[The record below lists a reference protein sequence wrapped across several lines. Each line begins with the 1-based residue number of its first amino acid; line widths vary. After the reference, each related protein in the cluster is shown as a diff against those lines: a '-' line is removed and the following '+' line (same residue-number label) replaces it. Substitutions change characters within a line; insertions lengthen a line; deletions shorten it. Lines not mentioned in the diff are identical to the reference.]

1 MPRRV
6 AGAVDSYSD
15 VCHETAKRRKA
26 DYRYAPLAATAA
38 ACALLAACGGRT
50 SDTPVLA
57 AQPAASAQAAQT
69 GAAIPHGDHNPRHG
83 GIVMMNGDVHFEV
96 VLARDGHHRVY
107 FSDATRSELPAAT
120 ASGVTI
126 SVTAKGKPPEA
137 VALHIDDTGESWV
150 GAGRPVD
157 DPAASARVAYTAYGK
172 PYFIDVPFP
181 H

>member
-1 MPRRV
+1 MRRRV
-6 AGAVDSYSD
+6 TCAAGSYSD
-15 VCHETAKRRKA
+15 VCRENAKTRKGN
-26 DYRYAPLAATAA
+26 RYASLVAAIV
-38 ACALLAACGGRT
+38 ACAWLAACGGRT

-57 AQPAASAQAAQT
+57 AQPAASPAATET
-69 GAAIPHGDHNPRHG
+69 GGAIPHGDHNPHHG
-83 GIVMMNGDVHFEV
+83 GIVMMNGDLHFEV

-107 FSDATRSELPAAT
+107 FSDAMRSELPAAT
-120 ASGVTI
+120 ASAVTVT
-126 SVTAKGKPPEA
+126 VTAKGQEPEA

-150 GAGRPVD
+150 GAGHRVD

>member
-1 MPRRV
+1 MV
-6 AGAVDSYSD
+6 
-15 VCHETAKRRKA
+15 
-26 DYRYAPLAATAA
+26 A
-38 ACALLAACGGRT
+38 ACAWLAACGGRS
-50 SDTPVLA
+50 SDTPILA
-57 AQPAASAQAAQT
+57 AQPAVSAAAAQT
-69 GAAIPHGDHNPRHG
+69 GAVIPHGDHNPRHG
-83 GIVMMNGDVHFEV
+83 GIVMMNGDLHFEV
-96 VLARDGHHRVY
+96 VLARDGRHRVY

-150 GAGRPVD
+150 GAGHTVD